1 MKTKMN
7 VSKKVT
13 KFVISLI
20 FINLLLLSVIINI
33 KYKNRNDNLKKD
45 IEILNKEIKAIETER
60 NLYKFLAIERESQA
74 KELMWSLN
82 EWNEWSSRNQGMLD
96 MLEDVW
102 NSCKARGG
110 C

>member
-1 MKTKMN
+1 MKMKMN
-7 VSKKVT
+7 VSKKVI

-20 FINLLLLSVIINI
+20 FINLLLLSVITNI
-33 KYKNRNDNLKKD
+33 ILKNRNNNLKKD
-45 IEILNKEIKAIETER
+45 IEILNKEIKAVETER
-60 NLYKFLAIERESQA
+60 NLYKFIAIERESQA

>member
-1 MKTKMN
+1 MKMKMN

-20 FINLLLLSVIINI
+20 FINLLLLSVITNI

>member
-20 FINLLLLSVIINI
+20 FINLLLLSVITNI

>member
-1 MKTKMN
+1 MKMN

-20 FINLLLLSVIINI
+20 FINLLLLSVITNI

>member
-1 MKTKMN
+1 MKMKLN
-7 VSKKVT
+7 GSKKVT

-20 FINLLLLSVIINI
+20 FINLLLLSVITNI

>member
-1 MKTKMN
+1 MKMKLN

>member
-1 MKTKMN
+1 MKMKMN

-20 FINLLLLSVIINI
+20 IINLLLLSVITNI

>member
-1 MKTKMN
+1 MKMKMN
-7 VSKKVT
+7 VSKKVI
-13 KFVISLI
+13 KLVASSVFFAVLFLSLMT
-20 FINLLLLSVIINI
+20 NI
-33 KYKNRNDNLKKD
+33 ALKNRNNNLKKD
-45 IEILNKEIKAIETER
+45 IEILNKEVKAIETER

-96 MLEDVW
+96 MLEDIW

>member
-1 MKTKMN
+1 MQMKMN

-20 FINLLLLSVIINI
+20 FINLLLLSVITNI